1 MASREEDSHCQYF
14 HHALLLY
21 QEKAR
26 LPLILQLISDCAV
39 ACLGHLIRNDR
50 RMAVTRK
57 SFKIFL
63 SFFFFFRVGGGGGGP
78 NIVVITIQEPSLIN
92 YFRAKGAFE
101 FVFVAEKRLDPAS
114 V

>member
-14 HHALLLY
+14 HYALLLY

-26 LPLILQLISDCAV
+26 LPLILQLISDCPV

-50 RMAVTRK
+50 RMAVTPKR
-57 SFKIFL
+57 FKMFL
-63 SFFFFFRVGGGGGGP
+63 FFFFFFLGGGGGP
-78 NIVVITIQEPSLIN
+78 NIVVITIQLPSLIN
-92 YFRAKGAFE
+92 YFRPKGAFE
-101 FVFVAEKRLDPAS
+101 FAFIAEKRLDPAS